1 MVMSN
6 AAQAVLEAFDHLA
19 EPEREEV
26 FRKLLRRAAEV
37 DYEAFTD
44 EELVSAGRDLFLSLD
59 GPRQL

>member
-1 MVMSN
+1 MSN
-6 AAQAVLEAFDHLA
+6 AAQAVIEAFDHFA

-44 EELVSAGRDLFLSLD
+44 EELVGAGRDLFLSLD
-59 GPRQL
+59 AQDSSK